1 MNDHY
6 RAAID
11 GLNEIRAMADQGI
24 PPTEAT
30 ALAVTQTRA
39 ILAVAE
45 EQAKTN
51 AHLEAANLIA
61 YAQLCS
67 TMRDGAKFA
76 KARKAAE
83 KAMKGSTDESA
94 FEGDDF

>member
-1 MNDHY
+1 MNNHY
-6 RAAID
+6 QAAID
-11 GLNEIRAMADQGI
+11 GLNEIRAMADRGI

-51 AHLEAANLIA
+51 AHLETANLIA
-61 YAQLCS
+61 YAQLCH

-76 KARKAAE
+76 DARTAAE
-83 KAMKGSTDESA
+83 QAMKGANTDEH
-94 FEGDDF
+94 GDDI

>member
-6 RAAID
+6 QAAMD
-11 GLNEIRAMADQGI
+11 GLKEIRAIVDRGT

-51 AHLEAANLIA
+51 EHLQTGNLIA
-61 YAQLCS
+61 YAQLCLAG
-67 TMRDGAKFA
+67 RDGAKSA
-76 KARKAAE
+76 AARNAAE
-83 KAMKGSTDESA
+83 AAMKGASDDN
-94 FEGDDF
+94 GDDF